1 MKFQYFAAL
10 VLTQLHATAA
20 FSPNGIASITSAS
33 TSTSTSTTR
42 TSLNAIPS
50 PEASAKAF
58 TDYMAKSH
66 TEKIKALKALEDAK
80 NAEIAALKAQI
91 TSATAAA
98 SASSPAPPQAALVL
112 ASASGPAGSTSTEEL
127 TKKIESYQ
135 KFIAEYIVKAQQ
147 DKAAAV
153 KEAEA
158 AIAKKYE
165 DKLNAFMLP
174 EASASSS
181 TASAS
186 TNVNVESKLYQER
199 NANIAAA
206 AKAGKSRWGD
216 MEVAR
221 AGASPPPSKLI
232 SAIPAIPVAAGDARV
247 VEADHGLRA
256 DGGVGGLT
264 LAQRVA
270 SGSAAAAAAAVE
282 AEAVSASNPNFEKRN
297 AFIAAAA
304 KAGKQS
310 RWGSF
315 EENRAIAYVSNALPP
330 RSSSS
335 SDKKIVVVVLPEVQ
349 AADHGLRAD
358 GGVGGPSL
366 AERVNLGARLLQ

>member
-91 TSATAAA
+91 TSATAAASA

-270 SGSAAAAAAAVE
+270 SGSAAAAVE

>member
-1 MKFQYFAAL
+1 
-10 VLTQLHATAA
+10 
-20 FSPNGIASITSAS
+20 
-33 TSTSTSTTR
+33 
-42 TSLNAIPS
+42 
-50 PEASAKAF
+50 
-58 TDYMAKSH
+58 MAKSH

-270 SGSAAAAAAAVE
+270 SGSAAAAVE

>member
-20 FSPNGIASITSAS
+20 FSPNGIASI

-91 TSATAAA
+91 TSATAAASA